1 MFGKCIVV
9 FLPIRNLLISE
20 DGGAAAR
27 ALIESMQLQARLY
40 EDWVE
45 VMKDYSTV
53 FCSGDQDEDS
63 SDNAKEKSAEV
74 NLCNCIHQ
82 E

>member
-1 MFGKCIVV
+1 MYGKHSKV
-9 FLPIRNLLISE
+9 FLSRHNLSIRE

-63 SDNAKEKSAEV
+63 SDNAKERSAEV
-74 NLCNCIHQ
+74 NLYKYINK